1 MLFDPTCVTTLRI
14 ALARMYVFSYSTIHL
29 FGTNHTLLVILY
41 SEKGNVGRGVSAS
54 PQLFNICI
62 KELAREAAEYL
73 EEGIK
78 VGE

>member
-1 MLFDPTCVTTLRI
+1 
-14 ALARMYVFSYSTIHL
+14 MYVFSYSTIHL
-29 FGTNHTLLVILY
+29 FETNHTVILY

-62 KELAREAAEYL
+62 KELAREAAEDL

>member
-1 MLFDPTCVTTLRI
+1 MYILILNI
-14 ALARMYVFSYSTIHL
+14 ATSMRL

-41 SEKGNVGRGVSAS
+41 SEKGNVGRGISAS

-62 KELAREAAEYL
+62 KELVREAT
-73 EEGIK
+73 EGIK